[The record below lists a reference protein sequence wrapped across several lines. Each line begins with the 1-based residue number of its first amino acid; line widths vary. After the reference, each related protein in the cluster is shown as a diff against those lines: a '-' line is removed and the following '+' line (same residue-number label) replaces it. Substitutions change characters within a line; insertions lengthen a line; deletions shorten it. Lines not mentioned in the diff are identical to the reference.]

1 MFEIVSSFARTA
13 SLVTASPIGRE
24 LLWIPSSENAR
35 RVASMLSTMN
45 GSSRWNSC
53 GVTRNRW
60 TNAGYA
66 APAMIETSAS
76 RPTAMTGSA
85 HPRSRMLTRNRIAHA
100 IAITTRIRSAGSC
113 AFTSV

>member
-1 MFEIVSSFARTA
+1 MFESVASFVRAS
-13 SLVTASPIGRE
+13 SLVTASPTGRDVVVM
-24 LLWIPSSENAR
+24 PSSSKAR
-35 RVASMLSTMN
+35 LVAEILSSMN
-45 GSSRWNSC
+45 GCSRWNSC
-53 GVTRNRW
+53 GVTRKRC

-76 RPTAMTGSA
+76 KPTAMTGNA
-85 HPRSRMLTRNRIAHA
+85 HPRSRMLTRNRIAQA

>member
-1 MFEIVSSFARTA
+1 MTE
-13 SLVTASPIGRE
+13 SPIGRE

-35 RVASMLSTMN
+35 LVASMLSTMN
-45 GSSRWNSC
+45 GCSRWNSC
-53 GVTRNRW
+53 GATRKRC

-66 APAMIETSAS
+66 APAMIETRARS
-76 RPTAMTGSA
+76 PTAMTGSA
-85 HPRSRMLTRNRIAHA
+85 HPRSRMLTRNRIAQA